1 MHPLLH
7 PPPHPSTT
15 LNSVER
21 VQWEA
26 MAGGSRGEAEEEE
39 VVAGGGLKQTPRESG
54 KFAFAHTNKL
64 LSH

>member
-1 MHPLLH
+1 MVPTPPARPCPPTLL
-7 PPPHPSTT
+7 PHLTITT

-21 VQWEA
+21 RV
-26 MAGGSRGEAEEEE
+26 GGRLESE
-39 VVAGGGLKQTPRESG
+39 GGGLKQTLESG